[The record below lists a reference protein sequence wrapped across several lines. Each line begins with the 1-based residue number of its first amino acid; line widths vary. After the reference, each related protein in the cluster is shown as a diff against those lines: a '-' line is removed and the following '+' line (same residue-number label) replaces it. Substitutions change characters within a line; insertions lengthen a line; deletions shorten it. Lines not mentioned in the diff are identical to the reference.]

1 MKDIKI
7 KLCGMM
13 RKEDIEA
20 VNDIMPDYI
29 GFIFANT
36 RRKISYDKALAFKN
50 MLNESI
56 KAVGVF
62 VDEEVS
68 GVAKLVNDDIID
80 IVQLHGNEDNAYI
93 AKLKSLCNKKSR
105 IIKAARVRRAED
117 IIMVHDINA
126 DYLLLDAYSKSLPG
140 GTGESFNWDMINSAY
155 DSIPEY
161 KRKPYFLAGGI
172 NIGNI
177 DEAVSI
183 NPYGVDISSGIET
196 EGMKDKTKMTEI
208 VRRIRHV

>member
-20 VNDIMPDYI
+20 VNEIMPDYV
-29 GFIFANT
+29 GFVFANT
-36 RRKISYDKALAFKN
+36 RRKISYEKALFFKN
-50 MLNESI
+50 TLDKSI

-62 VDEEVS
+62 VNEDILT
-68 GVAKLVNDDIID
+68 VANLVNDDIID

-93 AKLKSLCNKKSR
+93 AKLKSICNKDFR
-105 IIKAARVRRAED
+105 IIKAARVRTADD
-117 IIMVHDINA
+117 IIMVHEINA
-126 DYLLLDAYSKSLPG
+126 DCLLLDAYCKALPG
-140 GTGESFNWDMINSAY
+140 GTGERFNWDMIDRAY
-155 DSIPEY
+155 DNIPENE
-161 KRKPYFLAGGI
+161 KKPYFLAGGI

-196 EGMKDKTKMTEI
+196 DGMKDKTKMTEI

>member
-20 VNDIMPDYI
+20 VNEIMPDYV
-29 GFIFANT
+29 GFIFADT

-155 DSIPEY
+155 DSIPENE
-161 KRKPYFLAGGI
+161 RKPYFLAGGI

-196 EGMKDKTKMTEI
+196 DGIKDKTKMTEI